1 MCCGA
6 PADYLPY
13 LHHCNRVRHG
23 VKIAGGE
30 FSFAPS
36 VDLVPGFDDFF
47 SKSSLDLWVLRQL
60 I

>member
-1 MCCGA
+1 MYCGA
-6 PADYLPY
+6 LADDLSY
-13 LHHCNRVRHG
+13 LHHRNRVRHG

-30 FSFAPS
+30 FSLAPS
-36 VDLVPGFDDFF
+36 MDLVPGFDDFF